1 MHATINGMARGQRYF
16 PNPFSDTEPRK
27 ASILPYQLVQGTSE
41 FVRGHEHSRSATQAR
56 VRVYTRHRN
65 RC

>member
-1 MHATINGMARGQRYF
+1 MHATINGMARGQGYCPR
-16 PNPFSDTEPRK
+16 PFFDIGPRK
-27 ASILPYQLVQGTSE
+27 ASILPDQLVQGTSR
-41 FVRGHEHSRSATQAR
+41 FVRGHEHSRSAAQSC